1 MGSNGVGW
9 GQMGSKP
16 GGGGGGGL
24 IVGVAIDWKRL
35 NHEGYKEKE
44 VKTEGKMEYRI
55 QLEIFR
61 RAAIAREG
69 ACGSTNL
76 IRQEPRDR
84 ASSLVTRQPM
94 KDTKKHEVTV
104 PCPYRA

>member
-44 VKTEGKMEYRI
+44 VKTEGKWSIEGNWKYSGE
-55 QLEIFR
+55 QLSH
-61 RAAIAREG
+61 AR
-69 ACGSTNL
+69 
-76 IRQEPRDR
+76 
-84 ASSLVTRQPM
+84 
-94 KDTKKHEVTV
+94 V
-104 PCPYRA
+104 PADPQIL